1 MKRLKMKME
10 QRKKDD
16 TVTLLLEGKLD
27 TLSATELK
35 EVIDNCVKNDTV
47 SLVLDCEAL
56 TYISSAGLRT
66 LLTAHKKMQ
75 AQKGGLRVI
84 HCNKTVLSV
93 FKMTGFDKILKLD

>member
-1 MKRLKMKME
+1 MKME

-27 TLSATELK
+27 TLSARELK

-66 LLTAHKKMQ
+66 LLTAHKKCRLKR
-75 AQKGGLRVI
+75 AGCVSFTVI
-84 HCNKTVLSV
+84 KQFCL
-93 FKMTGFDKILKLD
+93 FLK